1 MMGLEGL
8 LIVTSPMAGNLED
21 LHEISK
27 RVILAK
33 PWRYDHT
40 CVPLPWQ
47 TVNLRDE
54 GRKLKW
60 GVIWED
66 CNEQM
71 LLKRWSIYIGTIPPS
86 PACKRAL
93 NQVISALKKQGHE
106 VVDFQPPNV
115 WEGLN
120 IGYELVFSGGGPQIK
135 SALSPNETITPAAK
149 SILDLLQLPRIL
161 KKILSFFIRSK
172 DPMASQLY
180 NIMHPKTCVQDR
192 QSIMARDVYRAEW
205 HEKWTEE
212 GLDFVLTVPH
222 AFPAL
227 ENGSSEQTLMSAG
240 YTLLFNLASFFSAS
254 RNEKKRKLTFSNK
267 IARLHR
273 WCTPSYLCP

>member
-1 MMGLEGL
+1 MGLEGL
-8 LIVTSPMAGNLED
+8 PIVTSPMAGNLED

-40 CVPLPWQ
+40 CVPLPSQ
-47 TVNLRDE
+47 TVNFRDE

-66 CNEQM
+66 
-71 LLKRWSIYIGTIPPS
+71 GTIPPS

-106 VVDFQPPNV
+106 VVDFQPPNI
-115 WEGLN
+115 WEGLK
-120 IGYELVFSGGGPQIK
+120 IGYELVFSDGGPQIK
-135 SALSPNETITPAAK
+135 SALSPNEKITPAAK

-161 KKILSFFIRSK
+161 KKILSFIRSK

-192 QSIMARDVYRAEW
+192 Q
-205 HEKWTEE
+205 E
-212 GLDFVLTVPH
+212 GCV
-222 AFPAL
+222 
-227 ENGSSEQTLMSAG
+227 
-240 YTLLFNLASFFSAS
+240 
-254 RNEKKRKLTFSNK
+254 
-267 IARLHR
+267 
-273 WCTPSYLCP
+273 